1 MTEFKVVLLKFNLP
15 CGGMGSYFLWFTPVC
30 EVFVISPDDNG
41 LIRGSG
47 AEQVGPMT
55 EGTDDGEEFPV
66 VNLVVH
72 FCWCQGFGVVANGA
86 QLLRHGRVPLPQ
98 DCS

>member
-1 MTEFKVVLLKFNLP
+1 M
-15 CGGMGSYFLWFTPVC
+15 
-30 EVFVISPDDNG
+30 
-41 LIRGSG
+41 
-47 AEQVGPMT
+47 GPMT

-72 FCWCQGFGVVANGA
+72 LCRCQSFGIIADGA
-86 QLLRHGRVPLPQ
+86 QLLRHGRVPLLK